1 MANDN
6 LTIKA
11 LISVLRDG
19 EKGYADIGQHID
31 NPQQKTFFLEESKTR
46 GSYAT
51 ELESVVNRATDADVH
66 ETGTTLGTIHRVF
79 GDLLGKL
86 GGGDHSLLKTA
97 VGGEEAAKKA
107 YQEALADNTISDSIR
122 AIIAK
127 QSQHVMQAHVTIE
140 GFSKVT
146 A

>member
-1 MANDN
+1 MANN
-6 LTIKA
+6 SLTIKA

-31 NPQQKTFFLEESKTR
+31 NPQQKTFFLEESKVR

-51 ELESVVNRATDADVH
+51 ELESAVNSATDADIH

-107 YQEALADNTISDSIR
+107 YQEALEDNTISDTVR

>member
-1 MANDN
+1 MANDDR
-6 LTIKA
+6 TIKT

-31 NPQQKTFFLEESKTR
+31 NPQQKTFFLEESKVR
-46 GSYAT
+46 GSYAS
-51 ELESVVNRATDADVH
+51 ELESTVNRATDADVH
-66 ETGTTLGTIHRVF
+66 ETGTTLGAVHRVF
-79 GDLLGKL
+79 GDLMGKL

-107 YQEALADNTISDSIR
+107 YQEALADNTISDTIR
-122 AIIAK
+122 AVIAK
-127 QSQHVMQAHVTIE
+127 QSQHVMQAHATIE

>member
-6 LTIKA
+6 LTIKT

-31 NPQQKTFFLEESKTR
+31 NPQQKTFFMEESKVR

-51 ELESVVNRATDADVH
+51 ELESAVNRVTDADIH
-66 ETGTTLGTIHRVF
+66 ETGTTLGTVHRVF
-79 GDLLGKL
+79 SDLMGKL

-97 VGGEEAAKKA
+97 IGGEEAAKKA
-107 YQEALADNTISDSIR
+107 YQEALADNTISDTIR
-122 AIIAK
+122 STIAK
-127 QSQHVMQAHVTIE
+127 QSQHVAQAHATIE
-140 GFSKVT
+140 GFSQAT

>member
-6 LTIKA
+6 LTIKT

-31 NPQQKTFFLEESKTR
+31 NPQQKAFFMEESKVR
-46 GSYAT
+46 GSYAA
-51 ELESVVNRATDADVH
+51 ELESAVNRVTDADVH

-79 GDLLGKL
+79 GDLMGKL

-107 YQEALADNTISDSIR
+107 YQEALADNTISDTIR
-122 AIIAK
+122 SVIAK
-127 QSQHVMQAHVTIE
+127 QSQHVAQAHVTIE
-140 GFSKVT
+140 GFSQAT

>member
-1 MANDN
+1 MANDS

-31 NPQQKTFFLEESKTR
+31 NPQQKTFFLEESKVR

-51 ELESVVNRATDADVH
+51 ELESAVNRGSDADVH

-107 YQEALADNTISDSIR
+107 YQEALEDTTTSDTVR

-127 QSQHVMQAHVTIE
+127 QSQHVTQARGTIE

>member
-1 MANDN
+1 MANDDR
-6 LTIKA
+6 TIKT

-31 NPQQKTFFLEESKTR
+31 NPQQKTFFMEESKVR

-66 ETGTTLGTIHRVF
+66 ETGTTLGAVHRVF
-79 GDLLGKL
+79 GDLMGKL
-86 GGGDHSLLKTA
+86 GGGDKSLLKTA

-107 YQEALADNTISDSIR
+107 YQEALEDNTISDTIR
-122 AIIAK
+122 AVISK
-127 QSQHVMQAHVTIE
+127 QSQHVMQAHATIE
-140 GFSKVT
+140 GFSQT
-146 A
+146 AA